1 MTPHSAQTDPAA
13 SDKQFCRGFHFVNP
27 SAKAGLP
34 LMPARA
40 FSRTETIGSVITII
54 FSGSKLIVFG
64 RNIIFLRP
72 AIIIAD
78 VKKTISGTEIIM
90 SGSNYIASLPDLI
103 VLEATIIMF
112 EPEMIVSKL
121 EISISTTT
129 KTARVSDLTATMA
142 NKTASM
148 TEKTATVTTKTAT
161 IVEKT
166 ATIGGLCKYMKWLYL
181 NGHRKDRYDGI
192 DNYLRPQEDRYENG
206 DGY

>member
-1 MTPHSAQTDPAA
+1 MPQPDLRLAAGIMKPSGDRARRWKKPSMTPHSVQTDPAA

-40 FSRTETIGSVITII
+40 FSRTE
-54 FSGSKLIVFG
+54 K
-64 RNIIFLRP
+64 
-72 AIIIAD
+72 
-78 VKKTISGTEIIM
+78 
-90 SGSNYIASLPDLI
+90 
-103 VLEATIIMF
+103 
-112 EPEMIVSKL
+112 
-121 EISISTTT
+121 
-129 KTARVSDLTATMA
+129 TATMA
-142 NKTASM
+142 NKTATM